1 MLSLFTLQS
10 PLSVYTA
17 QIKLKAYPNNGIEMN
32 AHITPSQTTEYFA
45 KELSWLSF
53 NERVLQEAKDKNN
66 PIIERMR
73 FLGIFSNN
81 LDEFFRVRVAKVKR
95 RILLNKLPDANFE
108 EDEILLSEIQK
119 KVRQLGKK
127 FNHIH
132 QQVLIDLNH
141 HNIHVSRPDEL
152 SVFHLNWLK
161 NYFHEHVLQ
170 HTSPILL
177 NENKDYSDYI
187 NDTMTYLFV
196 EMSDEKSYYAMLEV
210 PTDRVDRFINLPP
223 EKPRRHK
230 TIVMLDDVI
239 TYFLNDVF
247 SSFFSYKSIAG
258 YAIKLTRDA
267 EYNLDDELEAGLLDK
282 MSKGLKQRIYAEPVR
297 LVYDQAMP
305 ESMLKVMKKRLG
317 VTHHDALIPGGRYRN
332 FRDFI
337 TFPNVGRQYLEN
349 KPLPALQSSAFKKHV
364 SVFDAIS
371 EQDILLYYPYHTFNH
386 VLEYVRQAAF
396 DPKVTQIKV
405 NIYRVASKS
414 RLISSLINAAK
425 NGKLVTVMVELKA
438 RFDEQNNIEW
448 AKVLSS
454 AGIKVIFG
462 IPALKVHSKLCV
474 VHRKEK
480 GQIVK
485 YAHIGTGNFH
495 EKTAKIYTDFSLF
508 TRHTGICEESDS
520 VFRFIESSYK
530 PFKFDHL
537 MLSPINARE
546 TLLNLI
552 NNEIDHVNNNKPG
565 KITLKV
571 NNLADKE
578 LVDRLYLAGKIGVKI
593 RIIVRGMCSLIPGM
607 PQLSDNIKIISIV
620 DRFLEHPRVMVFGNN
635 GDEKVFISSADWMTR
650 NLDHRVEV
658 GVPILDVKL
667 KRLIIDILELQFKD
681 RTKARII
688 DSEQKNAYVR
698 RGNRKKIRSQ
708 IAIYDYLK
716 KWEHTYYNE

>member
-1 MLSLFTLQS
+1 
-10 PLSVYTA
+10 
-17 QIKLKAYPNNGIEMN
+17 MN
-32 AHITPSQTTEYFA
+32 AHIEPPQTTEYFA

-81 LDEFFRVRVAKVKR
+81 LDEFFRVRVADVKR

-119 KVRQLGKK
+119 KVLQLGKK

-132 QQVLIDLNH
+132 QQVLTDLNH

-152 SVFHLNWLK
+152 SEFHLNWLK
-161 NYFHEHVLQ
+161 NYFHDHVLQ

-177 NENKDYSDYI
+177 NENKDFSTYI

-223 EKPRRHK
+223 EKTRRHK

-305 ESMLKVMKKRLG
+305 ENMLKVMKKRLG

-337 TFPNVGRQYLEN
+337 SFPNVGRQYLEN
-349 KPLPALQSSAFKKHV
+349 KPLPALQSSAFNKHA

-371 EQDILLYYPYHTFNH
+371 KQDILLYYPYHTFNH

-414 RLISSLINAAK
+414 RLISSLINAAQ

-530 PFKFDHL
+530 PFKFDYL

-552 NNEIDHVNNNKPG
+552 NNEIDHVKNNKPG
-565 KITLKV
+565 KITVKI
-571 NNLADKE
+571 NNLVDKE
-578 LVDRLYLAGKIGVKI
+578 LVDRLYLAGQIGVKI
-593 RIIVRGMCSLIPGM
+593 RIIVRGMCSLIPGV
-607 PQLSDNIKIISIV
+607 PKLSDNIKVISIV

-667 KRLIIDILELQFKD
+667 KRLIVDILELQFKD

>member
-1 MLSLFTLQS
+1 
-10 PLSVYTA
+10 
-17 QIKLKAYPNNGIEMN
+17 MN
-32 AHITPSQTTEYFA
+32 AHIDPPQTTKYFA

-53 NERVLQEAKDKNN
+53 NERVLQEAKDKSN

-81 LDEFFRVRVAKVKR
+81 LDEFFRVRVADVKR
-95 RILLNKLPDANFE
+95 RILLNKLPDAHFE

-119 KVRQLGKK
+119 KVLQLGKK
-127 FNHIH
+127 FNHVH
-132 QQVLIDLNH
+132 QQVLNDLHN
-141 HNIHVSRPDEL
+141 HNIHVCHPEEL
-152 SVFHLNWLK
+152 SEFHLNWLK
-161 NYFHEHVLQ
+161 NYFHDHVLQ
-170 HTSPILL
+170 HISPILL

-196 EMSDEKSYYAMLEV
+196 EMSDEKSHYAMLEV
-210 PTDRVDRFINLPP
+210 PTDRVERFINLPP
-223 EKPRRHK
+223 EKTRRHK
-230 TIVMLDDVI
+230 TIVMLDDLI

-247 SSFFSYKSIAG
+247 SSFFSYKNIEG

-267 EYNLDDELEAGLLDK
+267 QYNLDDELEAGLLDQ

-297 LVYDQAMP
+297 LVYDHAMP

-349 KPLPALQSSAFKKHV
+349 KPLPALQSSAFNKHT

-371 EQDILLYYPYHTFNH
+371 AQDILLYYPYHTFNH
-386 VLEYVRQAAF
+386 LLEYVRQAAF

-462 IPALKVHSKLCV
+462 IPALKVHSKLCI

-485 YAHIGTGNFH
+485 YAHIGTGNFN

-508 TRHTGICEESDS
+508 TRHPGICEESDN
-520 VFRFIESSYK
+520 VFRFIQSSYK
-530 PFKFDHL
+530 SFKFDYL
-537 MLSPINARE
+537 MLSPINARN
-546 TLLNLI
+546 TLLYLI
-552 NNEIDHVNNNKPG
+552 TNEIKHVEKGRPG
-565 KITLKV
+565 KIDVKV
-571 NNLADKE
+571 NNLVDKE
-578 LVDRLYLAGKIGVKI
+578 LIDRLYLAGQMGVKI
-593 RIIVRGMCSLIPGM
+593 RIIVRGMCSLIPGI
-607 PQLSDNIKIISIV
+607 PNLSDNIKIISIV
-620 DRFLEHPRVMVFGNN
+620 DRFLEHPRVMVFGND

-658 GVPILDVKL
+658 GVPILNFKL

-688 DSEQKNAYVR
+688 DREQKNTYVR

-708 IAIYDYLK
+708 IATYDYLK